1 MRNLLE
7 RLKPE
12 YLELL
17 NEDAIKYPFLV
28 QGIKNVL
35 IKNFSY
41 ISLDVY
47 TAHQLCVVSN
57 VKFGI
62 LELDN
67 LFIKDGEK

>member
-17 NEDAIKYPFLV
+17 ENDAIEYPFLV
-28 QGIKNVL
+28 QSIKNTL
-35 IKNFSY
+35 IKSFSY
-41 ISLDVY
+41 ISLDIY
-47 TAHQLCVVSN
+47 TANGLCTIAN

-62 LELDN
+62 LELDK
-67 LFIKDGEK
+67 LFIKDGKE

>member
-17 NEDAIKYPFLV
+17 EVDAIKYPFLV
-28 QGIKNVL
+28 QGIKNTL
-35 IKNFSY
+35 IENFSY

-47 TAHQLCVVSN
+47 TANQLCTVSN

>member
-17 NEDAIKYPFLV
+17 EADGIKYPFLV
-28 QGIKNVL
+28 QSIKNQL

-41 ISLDVY
+41 ISLEVY
-47 TAHQLCVVSN
+47 TASQLCSISN

>member
-17 NEDAIKYPFLV
+17 EADGIKYPFLV

-47 TAHQLCVVSN
+47 TANQLCTVSN

-67 LFIKDGEK
+67 LFIKDGKE